1 MILVNLKLERDV
13 VNLSTSPSH
22 CIYCILCFRLT
33 GNTDSDSDAAQHCRF
48 TFTGIMSHQTL
59 SSSQSS
65 GGPNLRKRRQT
76 ASDESYHPANSP
88 SGAQSANPDESPK
101 KRKKLATSLAPD
113 TENRVILA
121 YNKAAGK
128 PQDLISRCYI
138 NEISS
143 EDHHIQFSHVIA
155 SATSR
160 EDASKA
166 IFSTPTQQ

>member
-1 MILVNLKLERDV
+1 MWWICQRAPLTVFTAFFVFVSQWQHRLGLRRSAT
-13 VNLSTSPSH
+13 LSFH
-22 CIYCILCFRLT
+22 M
-33 GNTDSDSDAAQHCRF
+33 A
-48 TFTGIMSHQTL
+48 FTGIMSHQTL
-59 SSSQSS
+59 SSSHSS
-65 GGPNLRKRRQT
+65 GGPNLRKRRQI

-113 TENRVILA
+113 TENGVILA

-128 PQDLISRCYI
+128 PQDLISRCCI

-143 EDHHIQFSHVIA
+143 EDHPIQFSHVIA

-166 IFSTPTQQ
+166 IFSTHHD